1 MSKKTLLEAE
11 VDIRGLNELTTLVG
25 SCCTDR
31 WRDAA
36 E

>member
-1 MSKKTLLEAE
+1 MSKKTSLEAE
-11 VDIRGLNELTTLVG
+11 VDIRGLNELSALVG
-25 SCCTDR
+25 GCTDR